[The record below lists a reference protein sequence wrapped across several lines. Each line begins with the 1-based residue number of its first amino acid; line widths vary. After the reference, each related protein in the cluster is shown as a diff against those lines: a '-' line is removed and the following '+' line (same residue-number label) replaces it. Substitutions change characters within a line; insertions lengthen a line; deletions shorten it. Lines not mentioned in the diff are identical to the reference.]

1 MSGALTSLITPV
13 YYHIGSLYNIEKAV
27 VVCLENSATFVR
39 DNILHSLHVIHCA
52 TIVLYFLSDQK
63 LKISYSFLVYSQIIF
78 LLIYL
83 SQCMW
88 WTSTKDVFG
97 FFFVLFFSLW
107 NVSSKEL
114 LWQLFFLQ
122 VGSEVSRRLL
132 FFFCF
137 SYIQVYAFLW
147 PSDVALFF
155 FLHCLSCWLL
165 HHQFI
170 LFFLSPLPLL
180 LSLFSLFSD
189 VFFGGVIS
197 FRFYRFLGVACVVYF
212 VLNLLPFG

>member
-63 LKISYSFLVYSQIIF
+63 LKISYSFLVYSQMIF

-97 FFFVLFFSLW
+97 FFFVLFFSWW

-132 FFFCF
+132 FFFF
-137 SYIQVYAFLW
+137 VSLIFKSMHFFGHRMLH
-147 PSDVALFF
+147 SFF
-155 FLHCLSCWLL
+155 FSIASPAGCCTINLVLFSSLHCLSCYLCL
-165 HHQFI
+165 VC
-170 LFFLSPLPLL
+170 FLM
-180 LSLFSLFSD
+180 
-189 VFFGGVIS
+189 
-197 FRFYRFLGVACVVYF
+197 YFLGVLF
-212 VLNLLPFG
+212 HSDSIGF